1 MSPTLSL
8 TESQT
13 LAALRSFLLGVL
25 PAGIEVIRGQGNRVP
40 EPACPDFVVMTPGL
54 RDRISTNV
62 DSYSDAAFVGSIA
75 GATMTITEVTLG
87 ALAVGSVLLG
97 ANIAAGTYVK
107 ALGTG
112 TGGIG
117 TYTIS
122 PSQTVAIQVIAAGVK
137 LALQPANASVQLDV
151 HGPSS
156 SDNAHIISTLF
167 RDDYGVQAFAASGFD
182 VSPLYTSEP
191 HQIPFTNGEQQYEER
206 WVVDCYM
213 QCNPVI
219 VIPQQFASAI
229 DIELKEVDV
238 TPFP

>member
-13 LAALRSFLLGVL
+13 LAALRSFVLGVL

-40 EPACPDFVVMTPGL
+40 EPSCSDFVVMTPGL

-75 GATMTITEVTLG
+75 GAAMTITEVTLG

-97 ANIAAGTYVK
+97 ANIAAGTYVETF
-107 ALGTG
+107 GTG
-112 TGGIG
+112 TGGLG
-117 TYTIS
+117 TYTVS
-122 PSQTVAIQVIAAGVK
+122 PSQTVASQVIAAGVK
-137 LALQPANASVQLDV
+137 LALQPVNVSIQLDV
-151 HGPSS
+151 HGPNS

-167 RDDYGVQAFAASGFD
+167 RDDYGVQAFAATGFD

-191 HQIPFTNGEQQYEER
+191 HQIPFINGEQQYEER

-219 VIPQQFASAI
+219 TLRGQQFADELSA
-229 DIELKEVDV
+229 DIQ
-238 TPFP
+238 TPL